1 MELINITQ
9 VKHPFGFSK
18 PETVTYSGVQFDDGK
33 IAYQQTDGN
42 VYTTSVNELDK
53 HLPGA
58 KVEPAIIT
66 IVREVPSKRTR
77 KNI

>member
-1 MELINITQ
+1 MELITITQ

-33 IAYQQTDGN
+33 IAYQHTDKT
-42 VYTTSVNELDK
+42 VYTTSVHELDK

-58 KVEPAIIT
+58 KVDPAIIT
-66 IVREVPSKRTR
+66 IVREIPTKRTR
-77 KNI
+77 KSI

>member
-9 VKHPFGFSK
+9 VKHSFGFSK
-18 PETVTYSGVQFDDGK
+18 SETVKYSGVLFDDGK

-42 VYTTSVNELDK
+42 VYTTSVNDLDK

-58 KVEPAIIT
+58 KVETA
-66 IVREVPSKRTR
+66 KRTH
-77 KNI
+77 KNK